1 MKDTK
6 LPTTTTAPR
15 RGSIG
20 SAFDRR
26 NSVDSTDRR
35 PSISSIKKN
44 FDHANASMIVPD
56 ATHLEVYDDSLQDN
70 TIDDIATSWF
80 VWLVAFTA
88 SIAGALF
95 GYDTGIISAVLV
107 YLGNDLN
114 GRETSSGEKELIT
127 SLCSGGAFIGAII
140 AGLTADKYG
149 RKIAIYVGCVL
160 FTVGAILQ
168 AASYSIA
175 QMAVGR
181 LVVGFGVGNG
191 SIMDGFGLGF
201 SLMV

>member
-1 MKDTK
+1 MEETK
-6 LPTTTTAPR
+6 VPTTTTAPR

-26 NSVDSTDRR
+26 NSVDSTERR

-44 FDHANASMIVPD
+44 FVIVPD
-56 ATHLEVYDDSLQDN
+56 ATHLEVYDDSLPDN
-70 TIDDIATSWF
+70 SIDDIATSWF

-107 YLGNDLN
+107 YLGNALD
-114 GRETSSGEKELIT
+114 GRPTSSSEKELIT
-127 SLCSGGAFIGAII
+127 SLCSGGAFVGAII

-181 LVVGFGVGNG
+181 LVVGFGVG
-191 SIMDGFGLGF
+191 SAA
-201 SLMV
+201 MVVPLYIAEIAPNKGT